1 MTDSGPSAAASSPT
15 DASRRS
21 LLPLVL
27 VIATGVIYPL
37 VFSLT
42 KLATDAGTPPLGF
55 VFWQLTF
62 TTIALSAAALARRE
76 WPSFSPAHFR
86 SYAVIGVIGVVV
98 PISLLTFVSPKL
110 PAGLITLVV
119 VLSPLL
125 TYAVAMVT
133 RLDRLRALSLAG
145 IACGLGGVLLVTVP
159 ELSLPTPGMVGWLL
173 LAFLAPVAFALT
185 NVSASLLRPPAASS
199 LAMATGMLLV
209 TIVIMAIIAL
219 ATGQAYALPGPG
231 PALWAALGTAAINAA
246 FYVAFFEIV
255 RMAGPVF
262 FAQFNYPVVI
272 AGFGWGALIFGERHS
287 AYIWG
292 GAALMLA
299 GLALHT
305 ISLSRA
311 ARRVSQSGARSD
323 NRR

>member
-1 MTDSGPSAAASSPT
+1 VTDSSPPRTTASPT
-15 DASRRS
+15 AAGQRGM
-21 LLPLVL
+21 LPLAL

-55 VFWQLTF
+55 VFWHLAF
-62 TTIALSAAALARRE
+62 ATIALSVVALTRRE
-76 WPSFSPAHFR
+76 WPAFSLAHLR
-86 SYAVIGVIGVVV
+86 SYAVIGVLGIAG
-98 PISLLTFVSPKL
+98 PISLLAFLSPKL
-110 PAGLITLVV
+110 PAGLVTLVV

-125 TYAVAMVT
+125 TYVVAIIV
-133 RLDRLRALSLAG
+133 RLDRLRGLSLAG

-159 ELSLPTPGMVGWLL
+159 ELSLPTPDMVGWLL
-173 LAFLAPVAFALT
+173 LAFLAPASFALT
-185 NVSASLLRPPAASS
+185 NISASLLRPPAASS
-199 LAMATGMLLV
+199 VAMATGVLLV
-209 TIVIMAIIAL
+209 TTVIMALVAL
-219 ATGQAYALPGPG
+219 VAGDAYALPGPG

-272 AGFGWGALIFGERHS
+272 AGFGWGALLFGERHS

-311 ARRVSQSGARSD
+311 ARRAS
-323 NRR
+323 